1 MEIET
6 KPSMILAY
14 SKVFEVEFSST
25 IINSIDPDLKLYL
38 KDSSSEEYPF
48 QGFMCQF
55 IPKGF
60 YKMNHNEITI
70 ISDNYLNYNRLSSIF
85 ALKNGFVTMSFEEF
99 KDYLKKIGSL

>member
-14 SKVFEVEFSST
+14 SKVFEAEFSST
-25 IINSIDPDLKLYL
+25 IINSIDPDIKLYI
-38 KDSSSEEYPF
+38 KDNSSDEHHF
-48 QGFMCQF
+48 KGFMCQF

-70 ISDNYLNYNRLSSIF
+70 ISDNYLNYNILSPIF
-85 ALKNGFVTMSFEEF
+85 ALKNGFVAMSFEEF
-99 KDYLKKIGSL
+99 KAYLNKISVK